1 MPGIARVHYE
11 IDDTLHRRAK
21 SAAAMQGITLRE
33 FIVQALQ
40 KAVEQAERDRRQD
53 RPK

>member
-40 KAVEQAERDRRQD
+40 NAVEKAEQERRGK
-53 RPK
+53 R